1 MKEAVQRL
9 IRNIKVPACLLVYGG
24 LSTGRGE
31 EEEEEMREKPTTEKQ
46 QLRRKSLS
54 AAAAAV
60 CGLSEWEEEEEKHA
74 QLSYERQE
82 VVLAAVIT
90 LYVQWVHEVKYIRL
104 RQVSDRLRS
113 DGVTT

>member
-1 MKEAVQRL
+1 
-9 IRNIKVPACLLVYGG
+9 
-24 LSTGRGE
+24 
-31 EEEEEMREKPTTEKQ
+31 MREKPTTEKQ